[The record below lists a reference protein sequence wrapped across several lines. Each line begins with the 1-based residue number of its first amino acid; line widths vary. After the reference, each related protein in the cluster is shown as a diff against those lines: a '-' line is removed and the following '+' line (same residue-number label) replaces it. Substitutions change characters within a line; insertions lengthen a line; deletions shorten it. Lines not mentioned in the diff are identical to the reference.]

1 MDFKTKLGLLAD
13 PSVTR
18 YGHSLQKSAGT
29 VHDQPQFQEAGFGRL
44 PLLGMRIGSAIGR
57 SKPVQAFANNKVVPW
72 LVNNPAVRTAPM
84 RMRRAFNKG
93 LDGIKNWFKPRGE
106 ATAQAPNTIKQ
117 KLGDRLVNTPLTRPG
132 QKFSIQTRNGQRIL
146 TGANPTSTPL
156 NYSGGALRT
165 AAPRFQ
171 NETVIRNLSGN
182 PVKDFAT
189 GILDKSRYLRKL
201 PEDMRYVTNYAKPV
215 GPFSGSLGK
224 GLLSPSKNLS
234 LTRSYTGN
242 SGLAN
247 SIMQPVRGATG
258 LSKNLLMT
266 TATPTLAYQAG
277 MGQLAQQALEEAQ
290 RENQELKSVINQ
302 FLGNGR

>member
-1 MDFKTKLGLLAD
+1 MDFITKLGLLAD

-57 SKPVQAFANNKVVPW
+57 SRPVQAFANNKVVPW
-72 LVNNPAVRTAPM
+72 LVNNPAVRTAPI
-84 RMRRAFNKG
+84 RIRRAFNKG
-93 LDGIKNWFKPRGE
+93 LDGIKNWFKPRGD

-165 AAPRFQ
+165 APRFQ

-258 LSKNLLMT
+258 LSKNLLT
-266 TATPTLAYQAG
+266 ASATPSLIYYGAKG
-277 MGQLAQQALEEAQ
+277 GLAQQALEESQ
-290 RENQELKSVINQ
+290 RENQELKSFVSQ
-302 FLGNGR
+302 FLDNGR